1 MVHFLGYIIQITLPY
16 DCNPNNPAT
25 SLIPYKLW
33 EYTRHLLKF
42 RTGHILAAGAVVVGR
57 KNNSATCPTPFPEM
71 GRKNRFRKLV
81 GVVALSHYR
90 NIPDRYLRMR
100 LRLGKP
106 PNQNTYPQV
115 AVLAQ

>member
-1 MVHFLGYIIQITLPY
+1 MLRAILACFAVPY
-16 DCNPNNPAT
+16 FTFQLRCVCVSQAA
-25 SLIPYKLW
+25 YKLW
-33 EYTRHLLKF
+33 EYTGHPLKF
-42 RTGHILAAGAVVVGR
+42 RTGHILRAVALVVGR
-57 KNNSATCPTPFPEM
+57 KNSSATCPTPFPEM